1 MQDRDGLSEEQAK
14 RRIASQLTNED
25 RIEKSHVVLSS
36 FWAPEYTQFQVEKA
50 WVLITRAVTSLKKS
64 KPPKAAVP

>member
-14 RRIASQLTNED
+14 KRIASQLTNED

-50 WVLITRAVTSLKKS
+50 WALVKRAVAPFKKIHRFS
-64 KPPKAAVP
+64 S